1 MASVVIAIPT
11 LFGGPTLL
19 ACLDALCR
27 QHYRDFEVI
36 VINNGE
42 GLSGAESAQVNFALQ
57 VISPGSNIGFG
68 AAINR
73 AAEASSA
80 PMVATL
86 NDDTEPDE
94 NWLQTLVAA
103 MEADAAVGM
112 CAPRIEIFG
121 TETLDSAGMLLCT
134 DGSSKQRGQSQ
145 PRADWLIS
153 GEALLPSGC
162 AALYRRQLLDDT
174 GAFDE
179 DFFLYCEDT
188 DLGLR
193 ARWAGWKC
201 RYVADS
207 LVQHHY
213 SRSAGAFSPLKAKFV
228 ERNRLWAAIKNF
240 PLSLLAGLPLATIA
254 RYAWQWNAVRNR
266 RGAASGF
273 VHSGHSMTEIVRIL
287 WIAHWETLL
296 NLPALLRKR
305 AACSARRRITSA
317 EFLRLVRLHNIGP
330 KELAY
335 SG

>member
-1 MASVVIAIPT
+1 MPSVVIAIPT

-42 GLSGAESAQVNFALQ
+42 GLSGAESMPVNFALR

-73 AAEASSA
+73 AAEVSIA

-86 NDDTEPDE
+86 NDDTEPEE

-103 MEADAAVGM
+103 MDSDGDVGM

-121 TETLDSAGMLLCT
+121 SETLDSAGMLLCA

-145 PRADWLIS
+145 PRANWLTS
-153 GEALLPSGC
+153 GDALLPSGC
-162 AALYRRQLLDDT
+162 SALYRRQMLHET

-228 ERNRLWAAIKNF
+228 ERNRLWVAIKNF
-240 PLSLLAGLPLATIA
+240 PLSLLLALPFVTVA
-254 RYAWQWNAVRNR
+254 RYAWQWSAVRNQ

-273 VHSGHSMTEIVRIL
+273 VRSGHSMTEIIRIL
-287 WIAHWETLL
+287 WTAHWETLL

-305 AACSARRRITSA
+305 AACSARRRITPA
-317 EFLRLVRLHNIGP
+317 EFLREVKRHNIGP